1 MADIRTR
8 AEWENLVATEAL
20 SNGVS
25 TSSVA
30 AWLDFRDAAITLSID
45 TESIVHNLKS
55 DIDIALA
62 TKQPGSIYSYPSI
75 MKAFQNGDSL
85 TVTDDGIVAYAS
97 IDTAKQII
105 KQATVRETADGK
117 LVIKVAKDDGSGG
130 YTNLSSTERDNAQ
143 AYFEARRGPGVKG
156 VVQSYAADSVKY
168 TINGVFDPLYAKT
181 DVEAGLNAALTDF
194 QANFRF
200 DAVFYKSI
208 LFEKLMSVTGMLSLE
223 LVIDMSFSNGNSI
236 TNLPDNGNTELPAGY
251 FNYDNTSTINLIPA

>member
-1 MADIRTR
+1 MARTR
-8 AEWENLVATEAL
+8 DEWNSTFGTPAIDAGLTTSSSAEWLAI
-20 SNGVS
+20 
-25 TSSVA
+25 
-30 AWLDFRDAAITLSID
+30 RDEVVDTAIVVEGIIELAET
-45 TESIVHNLKS
+45 
-55 DIDIALA
+55 DIDNKLA

-85 TVTDDGIVAYAS
+85 TVTDDGIVEYAS

-105 KQATVRETADGK
+105 KQVSVRETDDGK

-143 AYFEARRGPGVKG
+143 AYFEARRWPGVKG
-156 VVQSYAADSVKY
+156 VVQTYAADSVKY

-181 DVEAGLNAALTDF
+181 DVNAGLVAALTDF

-251 FNYDNTSTINLIPA
+251 FNYDNTSAITLTAA